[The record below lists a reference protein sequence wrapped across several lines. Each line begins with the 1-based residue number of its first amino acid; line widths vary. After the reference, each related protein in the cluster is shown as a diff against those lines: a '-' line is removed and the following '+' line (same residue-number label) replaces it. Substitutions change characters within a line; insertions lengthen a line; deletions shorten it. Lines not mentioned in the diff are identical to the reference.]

1 VDPEGEVAVEH
12 AEVSVGMRTRADR
25 QAGREADRR
34 LAAKGL
40 AMLEAFE
47 EKEHPV
53 DHSPVSTI
61 RPDRRVAQDWW
72 LKFTQ
77 AGVVTVAGLLWA
89 YLAGGH
95 PDAALY
101 GIIAA
106 AILLPA
112 AYLALRRALTTEE
125 LTIPAGGGLVH
136 RNWMGRTRTVG
147 REAIARVVLEPV
159 NVSTITPRPPRWYLF
174 LVDGDGR
181 CRLRVL
187 MSIFDANDVRRF
199 VGGIGAPVEDRSEVV
214 RPLRM
219 RREMPGSFLWYSAHP
234 WVGALVVMPLAIALV
249 ILLAVVFPS
258 HHG

>member
-1 VDPEGEVAVEH
+1 
-12 AEVSVGMRTRADR
+12 MRTRADR

-34 LAAKGL
+34 LSAKGL
-40 AMLEAFE
+40 AMLDAFE

-72 LKFTQ
+72 LKFIQ
-77 AGVVTVAGLLWA
+77 AGGVTVGGLLLA
-89 YLAGGH
+89 YLADGH
-95 PDAALY
+95 PSAVLYAL
-101 GIIAA
+101 ITA
-106 AILLPA
+106 AILFPCG
-112 AYLALRRALTTEE
+112 YLALRRALTTEE
-125 LTIPAGGGLVH
+125 LTIPAGGGLVY
-136 RNWMGRTRTVG
+136 RNWMGRTRTVS

-159 NVSTITPRPPRWYLF
+159 NVSTITPRPPKWYLF

-234 WVGALVVMPLAIALV
+234 WLGALVVMPLAIALV